1 MIANDK
7 PVSTRTAADVMVAPF
22 HRPIGVAGLERLG
35 IGRGARLEAKAR
47 NLAHDLAVPLGE
59 LERRNVGGK
68 LDRRVV
74 GEHVLQEANPRLANA
89 GLAVRQTNEVRPDRG
104 RYRTEHGLGVGQRDT
119 TDEMYDRMLAVGVHA
134 RPLLST
140 IPIRDSP
147 DETETGI
154 NVRVCPALLQ
164 DRREVLTA
172 TRTSGNPNTWSGSDL
187 AIFPGIWTQSF
198 CRLLLNA

>member
-47 NLAHDLAVPLGE
+47 NLAHNLAVPLGE

-104 RYRTEHGLGVGQRDT
+104 RYRAEHGLGVGQRDT

-140 IPIRDSP
+140 IPIRDSMMP
-147 DETETGI
+147 LTG
-154 NVRVCPALLQ
+154 RSA
-164 DRREVLTA
+164 EK
-172 TRTSGNPNTWSGSDL
+172 RTSEPARSDV
-187 AIFPGIWTQSF
+187 AIIS
-198 CRLLLNA
+198 CD